1 MIILSGA
8 APTVINMRFLH
19 TSDWHLGRSF
29 HGTDLLAQ
37 QRAAMDRVVETA
49 VDQHVDAVLV
59 PGDVY
64 DRALPGTDV
73 VSLLNDT
80 LERLVAHGI
89 KVVITSGNHDSAVR
103 LGFGASLMAAAGVY
117 LRTDLDSLTDPV
129 VFEEDGQHVLVYGI
143 PYLDPG
149 LTAQALGVERSA
161 GHPGVTAAAAERIR
175 DHAEEYAREH
185 PQTRVRSV
193 VLAHLFAAGGAE
205 TDSERPLVVGQLGQV
220 PVSVFQGFDYTAL
233 GHLHGAQAPT
243 ETIRYS
249 GSPLPYSFSEAE
261 QDKAGLIVDLEPG
274 QHARVTSIAWPPPR
288 ALARLR
294 GRIEDLL
301 TEPEYEVAETA
312 WCQIT
317 LTDPER
323 PATPMER
330 LRRRFP
336 HALELIFDPEG
347 RERDTRTYRQRVR
360 RDEDPAEVTLGFVDH
375 VRERTAS
382 TEEETLIR
390 DVLGAASMTE
400 VSA

>member
-1 MIILSGA
+1 
-8 APTVINMRFLH
+8 
-19 TSDWHLGRSF
+19 
-29 HGTDLLAQ
+29 
-37 QRAAMDRVVETA
+37 MDRVVEAA
-49 VDQHVDAVLV
+49 VEHNVDAVLI

-73 VSLLNDT
+73 VALLNDT
-80 LERLVAHGI
+80 LERLVKAQV

-103 LGFGASLMAAAGVY
+103 LGFGGSLMAAAGVH
-117 LRTDLDSLTDPV
+117 LRTDVAALTDPV
-129 VFEEDGQHVLVYGI
+129 VFREPGQDVLVYGI

-149 LTAQALGVERSA
+149 LTAQALGVDRAA
-161 GHPGVTAAAAERIR
+161 GHPGVTAAATARIR
-175 DHAEEYAREH
+175 EHAQEYAREH
-185 PQTRVRSV
+185 LDQQVRTV

-243 ETIRYS
+243 ETVRYS

-261 QDKAGLIVDLEPG
+261 QDKSGLIVDLVPG
-274 QHARVTSIAWPPPR
+274 QPAKVTSIAWPPPR
-288 ALARLR
+288 ALARLS

-301 TEPEYEVAETA
+301 ANEDFAHAEDA

-330 LRRRFP
+330 LKQRFP
-336 HALELIFDPEG
+336 YALELLFQPEG
-347 RERDTRTYRQRVR
+347 RELDTRTYRQRVR
-360 RDEDPAEVTLGFVDH
+360 RDEDPATVTLGFVDH
-375 VRERTAS
+375 VRERGAN
-382 TEEETLIR
+382 EAEETLIR
-390 DVLGAASMTE
+390 TVVGQASMTE

>member
-1 MIILSGA
+1 
-8 APTVINMRFLH
+8 MRFLH

-29 HGTDLLAQ
+29 HGTDLLEQ
-37 QRAAMDRVVETA
+37 QRAAMDRVVDAA
-49 VDQHVDAVLV
+49 VEHRVDAVLV

-73 VSLLNDT
+73 VALLNDT
-80 LERLVAHGI
+80 LERLVTAGV

-103 LGFGASLMAAAGVY
+103 LGFGAALMQAAGVY
-117 LRTDLDSLTDPV
+117 LRTEVAALTDPV
-129 VFEEDGQHVLVYGI
+129 VFSEAGQDVLVYGI

-149 LTAQALGVERSA
+149 LTAEALGVERSA
-161 GHPGVTAAAAERIR
+161 GHPGVTAAATARIR
-175 DHAEEYAREH
+175 EHALAYSAAHPDRE
-185 PQTRVRSV
+185 VRTV
-193 VLAHLFAAGGAE
+193 VLSHLFAAGGAE

-220 PVSVFQGFDYTAL
+220 PLSVFQGFDYTAL

-243 ETIRYS
+243 KTIRYS

-261 QDKAGLIVDLEPG
+261 QDKAGLIVDLDPG
-274 QHARVTSIAWPPPR
+274 KDVEVTSIAWPPPR
-288 ALARLR
+288 PLARLK

-301 TEPEYEVAETA
+301 ADPEYVHAEGA

-330 LRRRFP
+330 LKKRFP
-336 HALELIFDPEG
+336 YALDLLFEPEG
-347 RERDTRTYRQRVR
+347 REQDTRTYRQRVR
-360 RDEDPAEVTLGFVDH
+360 RDADPAAVALGFVDH
-375 VRERTAS
+375 VRERSADPA
-382 TEEETLIR
+382 EEELIR
-390 DVLGAASMTE
+390 EVVGQAGMTE

>member
-1 MIILSGA
+1 
-8 APTVINMRFLH
+8 
-19 TSDWHLGRSF
+19 
-29 HGTDLLAQ
+29 
-37 QRAAMDRVVETA
+37 MDRVVEAA
-49 VDQHVDAVLV
+49 VEHKVDAVLI

-73 VSLLNDT
+73 VALLNDT
-80 LERLVAHGI
+80 LERLVKAHV

-103 LGFGASLMAAAGVY
+103 LGFGGSLMAAAGVH
-117 LRTDLDSLTDPV
+117 LRTDVAALTDPV
-129 VFEEDGQHVLVYGI
+129 VFSEPGQDVLVYGI

-149 LTAQALGVERSA
+149 LTAQALGVDRSA
-161 GHPGVTAAAAERIR
+161 GHPGATAAATARIR
-175 DHAEEYAREH
+175 EHAQEYARAH
-185 PQTRVRSV
+185 LDKQVRTV

-243 ETIRYS
+243 ETVRYS

-261 QDKAGLIVDLEPG
+261 QDKAGLVVDLEPG
-274 QHARVTSIAWPPPR
+274 QPAKVTSIAWPPPR
-288 ALARLR
+288 ALARLS

-301 TEPEYEVAETA
+301 ANDEFAHAEDA

-330 LRRRFP
+330 LKQRFP
-336 HALELIFDPEG
+336 YALELLFQPEG
-347 RERDTRTYRQRVR
+347 REHDTRTYRQRVR
-360 RDEDPAEVTLGFVDH
+360 RDEDPATVTLGFVDH
-375 VRERTAS
+375 VRERRASDSEEALIRTVVAQAS
-382 TEEETLIR
+382 T
-390 DVLGAASMTE
+390 TE